1 MKAVILA
8 AGRGSRL
15 IPLTNIIP
23 KPLLRIKDRPLIVN
37 SIQTLYEVGIK
48 KIALVV
54 GFKGDTILEET
65 AHLNLSDLEIQ
76 HIFCEE
82 WERGNGISLFYSRE
96 FIGKDDFI
104 LLMSDHILDK
114 EILEKLLEI
123 EKKEKDFVAC
133 IAHVK
138 INPRTKSEYLK
149 KVIEESTKILKNEKN
164 EVLRFGKKL
173 KDFNGIDIGAFLC
186 KPKVF
191 EALEELKKEKK
202 EVTVTDCMN
211 RLIEKG
217 NRIIGCDVTGHFWK
231 DVDTLEDITVI
242 EESIA

>member
-23 KPLLRIKDRPLIVN
+23 KPLLKVKGLSLITN
-37 SIQTLYEVGIK
+37 SIRTLYEVGVRE
-48 KIALVV
+48 IAVIV
-54 GFKGDTILEET
+54 GFQADRILQET
-65 AHLNLSDLEIQ
+65 SNLNLPDLKLE
-76 HIFCEE
+76 HIFCKE
-82 WERGNGISLFYSRE
+82 WERGNGISLFYSKD
-96 FIGKDDFI
+96 FVGKDDFI

-138 INPRTKSEYLK
+138 INPKTQNEYLK
-149 KVIEESTKILKNEKN
+149 QVIEESTKILKNEKN

-191 EALEELKKEKK
+191 DALEELRKEKK

-217 NRIIGCDVTGHFWK
+217 NRIIGCNVTGHFWK
-231 DVDTLEDITVI
+231 DVDTLEDINII
-242 EESIA
+242 EHV